1 MTIEDDP
8 DFGRHAGS
16 NKDHA
21 TPESVAA
28 TSSLVWGVVAM
39 FAWLLPPVGL
49 LVALAGL
56 VRGYRGW
63 NAPNAD
69 RARVGV
75 VLSIFALLMVAWLT
89 TWIIVVSTSFN
100 GDF

>member
-1 MTIEDDP
+1 MSHDADP
-8 DFGRHAGS
+8 PS
-16 NKDHA
+16 
-21 TPESVAA
+21 PESVAA

-56 VRGYRGW
+56 VRGRRGW
-63 NAPNAD
+63 NAPNGD

-75 VLSIFALLMVAWLT
+75 VLSIIALLLAGWLT
-89 TWIIVVSTSFN
+89 AWIVVVSSSLQEAF
-100 GDF
+100 